1 VSRTVLERIE
11 QLMALAT
18 SPNEH
23 EARNAAL
30 LAVQLMKKHKV
41 MLTVPERKATPP
53 ATKRQTPQ
61 PAARRRSSPRG
72 TKKMHDPPAKIV
84 APLGGECFHCGGR
97 YRADQQIFWF
107 DAKGGMHIKCF
118 EEWASS
124 TRR

>member
-1 VSRTVLERIE
+1 
-11 QLMALAT
+11 MALAT

-41 MLTVPERKATPP
+41 VLTVPERKATPP

>member
-1 VSRTVLERIE
+1 
-11 QLMALAT
+11 MALAT

-41 MLTVPERKATPP
+41 VLTVPERKATPQGGQ
-53 ATKRQTPQ
+53 AAKRPSPQ
-61 PAARRRSSPRG
+61 PAPSPAAAPRRRSSPRG
-72 TKKMHDPPAKIV
+72 TKKMHDPPQKIV
-84 APLGGECFHCGGR
+84 APLGGDCFHCGGR
-97 YRADQQIFWF
+97 YPRGANVFWF
-107 DAKGGMHIKCF
+107 DAKGGMHFKCF

>member
-1 VSRTVLERIE
+1 MS
-11 QLMALAT
+11 LAT

-23 EARNAAL
+23 EARTAAL

-41 MLTVPERKATPP
+41 VLTVPERKATPQP
-53 ATKRQTPQ
+53 AKKPTPQ
-61 PAARRRSSPRG
+61 PRRRSSPRG

-84 APLGGECFHCGGR
+84 APLGGDCFHCGGR

-118 EEWASS
+118 EDWASS
-124 TRR
+124 PRR

>member
-1 VSRTVLERIE
+1 
-11 QLMALAT
+11 MALAT

-41 MLTVPERKATPP
+41 QLTVPERKATPP
-53 ATKRQTPQ
+53 QSVKRPTPQ
-61 PAARRRSSPRG
+61 PARRRSSPRG

-84 APLGGECFHCGGR
+84 APLGGDCFHCGGR

-118 EEWASS
+118 EEWASN
-124 TRR
+124 RR